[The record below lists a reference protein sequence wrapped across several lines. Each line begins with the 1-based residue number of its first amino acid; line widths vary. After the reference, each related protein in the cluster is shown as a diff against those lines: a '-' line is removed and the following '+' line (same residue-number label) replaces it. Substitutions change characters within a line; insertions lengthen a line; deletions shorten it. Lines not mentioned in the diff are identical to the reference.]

1 MLAHG
6 VVRARTPTSLRN
18 DRHCSPLKEL
28 FMIRTIAALMLAC
41 VSTVCIAQAA
51 ANPPVRIRGTIEKLD
66 GQTLTIKGNDGQT
79 KTVKL
84 ADNFIVMGISRVSIE
99 ELSSGKFIGTTTVG
113 ERNGALVALEV
124 HIFPENMRG
133 TGEGHYDWDLRP
145 TSKMTN
151 GNVATVTSI
160 GKDHVLDVQYKGGQ
174 QKVLVP
180 ESAVIVQYSPVDRA
194 ALKPG
199 AAVFVISQP
208 QPDGSLSAARVNVGL
223 NGQVPPM

>member
-1 MLAHG
+1 MTH
-6 VVRARTPTSLRN
+6 
-18 DRHCSPLKEL
+18 
-28 FMIRTIAALMLAC
+28 TIAALLMTV
-41 VSTVCIAQAA
+41 VSTVAVAQAP

-66 GQTLTIKGNDGQT
+66 GQVLTINGNDGQM

-84 ADNFIVMGISRVSIE
+84 TDNFTVMGINRVSIDD
-99 ELSSGKFIGTTTVG
+99 LGSGKFIGTTTVG

-160 GKDHVLDVQYKGGQ
+160 GKDHVLDVQYKGGEK
-174 QKVLVP
+174 KVLVP
-180 ESAVIVQYSPVDRA
+180 ESAVIVSYTPVDRSV
-194 ALKPG
+194 LKPG
-199 AAVFVISQP
+199 APVFVISQR
-208 QPDGSLSAARVNVGL
+208 QPDGSLSATRVNVGL
-223 NGQVPPM
+223 NGQAPPM